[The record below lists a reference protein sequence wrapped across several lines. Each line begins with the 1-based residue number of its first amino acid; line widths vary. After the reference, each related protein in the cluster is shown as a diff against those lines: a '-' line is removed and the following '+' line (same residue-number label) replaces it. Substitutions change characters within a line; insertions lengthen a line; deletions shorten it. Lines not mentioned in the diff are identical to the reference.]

1 MSEGLGVEAG
11 QLCDAEEIW
20 EQKLFLAI
28 ESGMISQNEIRSSQA
43 LARDVVLE
51 GARPSRMSSFWRI
64 VRWVILLGLLG
75 GGLAFW
81 KIRSTEAGG
90 RENPQSGGVARG
102 PAPVVAGRAERRD
115 FPVYLNA
122 LGTVQ
127 AYNSVTVRARVDGE
141 LQQIYFQEGQNVQ
154 KGDLLAQIDS
164 RTYQAQLDQAKAK
177 KAQDEAQLAN
187 ARIVLSRNAL
197 LLKNNVVDQQ
207 TYDTQR
213 YAVDQLQA
221 LVAADQAA
229 IENAQTQLDYTR
241 ITAPISGRV
250 GIRLMDAG
258 NIVRST
264 DTAGMLTIN
273 QVQPISV
280 VFTLPQQDLRGV
292 RDALQKGKTLKVLT
306 LDRDNLSVL
315 TEGTLEVLDNQID
328 STTATVKLKAIF
340 ANTNYDLWP
349 GQFVNVRLLLGMK
362 DGAVTAPAKAI
373 QRGPNGTYV
382 YVIGA
387 EEEAAMH
394 PVKVGATEGDWT
406 LVESGLEAGDRVV
419 VDGQY
424 RLQPGAKVHVTK
436 DFAESGEPGRPG
448 DR

>member
-1 MSEGLGVEAG
+1 
-11 QLCDAEEIW
+11 
-20 EQKLFLAI
+20 
-28 ESGMISQNEIRSSQA
+28 MISQHDIRSSQA
-43 LARDVVLE
+43 LARDVLIE
-51 GARPSRMSSFWRI
+51 GSRPSRMNFFWRI

-75 GGLAFW
+75 GGVAFW

-90 RENPQSGGVARG
+90 RENPEARGIARG
-102 PAPVVAGRAERRD
+102 PVPVVAGKAERRN
-115 FPVYLNA
+115 FPLYLNA

-127 AYNSVTVRARVDGE
+127 AYNRVTVRARVDGE
-141 LQQIYFQEGQNVQ
+141 LQQIYFREGQNVQ
-154 KGDLLAQIDS
+154 KGDLLAQIDP

-187 ARIVLSRNAL
+187 ARIVLSRNSL

-250 GIRLMDAG
+250 GIRLVDAG
-258 NIVRST
+258 NIVRSS
-264 DTAGMLTIN
+264 DTGGILTIN

-280 VFTLPQQDLRGV
+280 VFTLPQQNLRDV
-292 RDALQKGKTLKVLT
+292 RDALQESKTLKVVA
-306 LDRDNLSVL
+306 LDRDNLSFL

-328 STTATVKLKAIF
+328 STTATVKLKAVF

-349 GQFVNVRLLLGMK
+349 GQFVNVRLLLGME
-362 DGAVTAPAKAI
+362 DSAVTVPAKAI
-373 QRGPNGTYV
+373 QRGPNGSYV
-382 YVIGA
+382 YVIDA
-387 EEEAAMH
+387 EEKAAIR
-394 PVKVGATEGDWT
+394 PAKLGATEGDWT
-406 LVESGLEAGDRVV
+406 LVESGLEAGERVV

-436 DFAESGEPGRPG
+436 DLAESGGSGKPGNQ
-448 DR
+448 